1 MQINSSFLKTVITLL
16 KVIVPVLINMIN
28 DPEITI

>member
-1 MQINSSFLKTVITLL
+1 MLKFDIKLVAQIL
-16 KVIVPVLINMIN
+16 KVVIPILINMIN